1 MATHRSLGAPAFSS
15 TPERCS
21 YMVCTAFFA
30 PRYTA
35 ASKRTDSSSFHF
47 RSPRAVTSST
57 RTRAI
62 SKIRQLFRTRHA
74 AAQLNAQ
81 PIIHH
86 ACSRFRYS
94 RKSQIV
100 SIDSMIDSISPY
112 TKVV

>member
-1 MATHRSLGAPAFSS
+1 
-15 TPERCS
+15 
-21 YMVCTAFFA
+21 MVCTAFFA

-62 SKIRQLFRTRHA
+62 SKIRQLFRTKHA

-100 SIDSMIDSISPY
+100 SIDSMIESISPY